1 MKMRYRAGD
10 VLFREGDPSD
20 FACLILE
27 GAVEVRREVGG
38 ESVLLGELGVGDM
51 VGEMGVLENQPR
63 SAGVTAQSDVEV
75 EVIPADKF
83 IDRVAGSPDA
93 ARRLLTRQSS
103 RMRTLTEEVARL
115 YEALHKLDPEAA
127 RACRPA
133 APPCAASHPGS
144 FTPPSALVPAAKPQE
159 KAAPRLTLRCLGAA
173 GDALLVIS
181 RLPYR
186 VGRRAP
192 ELGQYDS
199 DEQTLLVNDAF
210 PYRISVNHFAVVHDE
225 KLGLAVRDLGSDLG
239 SSVNGQFLGGIFA
252 KDTCRLQEGVN
263 TVVAGGLDSPF
274 VFKILVE

>member
-1 MKMRYRAGD
+1 MKMRHRAGD

-27 GAVEVRREVGG
+27 GVVEVRRDVGD
-38 ESVLLGELGVGDM
+38 ESVLLGELTVGDM

-75 EVIPADKF
+75 EVISADKF
-83 IDRVAGSPDA
+83 IDRVAGAPDA

-103 RMRTLTEEVARL
+103 RVRTLTEEVSRL
-115 YEALHKLDPEAA
+115 YEALHRLDPDAA

-133 APPCAASHPGS
+133 TPHPGS
-144 FTPPSALVPAAKPQE
+144 FSPPPALVPAARPQE
-159 KAAPRLTLRCLGAA
+159 KAPPRLTVRCLGAA

-186 VGRRAP
+186 IGRRAP
-192 ELGQYDS
+192 EAGQFDS
-199 DEQTLLVNDAF
+199 DEQTLLVNDSF
-210 PYRISVNHFAVVHDE
+210 PHRVSVNHFAVAHDE
-225 KLGLAVRDLGSDLG
+225 KLGLVVRDLGSDLG
-239 SSVNGQFLGGIFA
+239 TTVNGQFLGGIFA
-252 KDTCRLQEGVN
+252 KDTCRLLEGVN

>member
-1 MKMRYRAGD
+1 MKMRHRAGD

-27 GAVEVRREVGG
+27 GVVEVRRDVGD
-38 ESVLLGELGVGDM
+38 ESVLLGELTVGDM

-63 SAGVTAQSDVEV
+63 SAGVTAQNDVEV
-75 EVIPADKF
+75 EIISADKF
-83 IDRVAGSPDA
+83 IDRIAGAPDA

-103 RMRTLTEEVARL
+103 RVRTLTEEVARL
-115 YEALHKLDPEAA
+115 YEALHRLDPEAA

-133 APPCAASHPGS
+133 APPYAA
-144 FTPPSALVPAAKPQE
+144 FNPPAVVTPAAQPRQAKTAPQ
-159 KAAPRLTLRCLGAA
+159 LTLRCLGAA
-173 GDALLVIS
+173 GDGLVAIS

-192 ELGQYDS
+192 EAGRYDS
-199 DEQTLLVNDAF
+199 DEQTLLVNDVF
-210 PYRISVNHFAVVHDE
+210 PYRLSVNHFAVAYDE
-225 KLGLAVRDLGSDLG
+225 KLGLVIRDLGSDLG
-239 SSVNGQFLGGIFA
+239 TTVNGQFLGGIFA
-252 KDTCRLQEGVN
+252 KDTCRLLEGVN